1 MTRGE
6 VTTIEEVRITC
17 SHCGKGFTPMALRA
31 HREELSAAATGA
43 GSWLEDRQALQEVL
57 DDPHIQEEDESG

>member
-17 SHCGKGFTPMALRA
+17 SHCGKQFTIVGLRA
-31 HREELSAAATGA
+31 HEEELSAAATGA

-57 DDPHIQEEDESG
+57 DTPHTQEEDESG